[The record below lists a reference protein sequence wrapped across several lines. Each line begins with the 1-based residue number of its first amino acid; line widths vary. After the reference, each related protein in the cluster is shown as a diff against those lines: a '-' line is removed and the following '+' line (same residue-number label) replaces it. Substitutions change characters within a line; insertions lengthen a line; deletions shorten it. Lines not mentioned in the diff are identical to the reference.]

1 MIRSFSDMDRIA
13 SEQGPRTLVV
23 MAPEDEEFMAAV
35 KESAEKGYA
44 RPILIG
50 DRDILARLADQV
62 QYDISGTEQ
71 IYEKDRQA
79 IADLGISMLF
89 SGQVDVAG
97 KGQIPTAYV
106 YRAII
111 REESKI
117 GKGRLISVVSLWD
130 IEGLDHL
137 TGFTDT
143 GMNITPDLHAKMD
156 ILRNA
161 IFLFHLLGYPRPKIS
176 ILSGK
181 RDYDEDLPSYREA
194 VELRKSA
201 AAGELGECEVL
212 KSTSFLE
219 MFFPALPFRHDEIDI
234 ARAEF
239 PEIMLVPNLA
249 TGNILCKLDFAMKHV
264 RRRSIIT
271 TSRGSVIVPSRADFR
286 DAILG
291 EITAGITV
299 AARIK
304 GGTTR

>member
-1 MIRSFSDMDRIA
+1 MDRIA

-44 RPILIG
+44 RPVLIG

-89 SGQVDVAG
+89 SGEVDVAG

-143 GMNITPDLHAKMD
+143 GMNITPDLRAKMD

-161 IFLFHLLGYPRPKIS
+161 VFLFHLLGYPRPKIS

-181 RDYDEDLPSYREA
+181 RDYDEDIPSYREA

-201 AAGELGECEVL
+201 AAGELGECEVWEHL
-212 KSTSFLE
+212 VSGDVLSR
-219 MFFPALPFRHDEIDI
+219 PAFRQDEIDI

-249 TGNILCKLDFAMKHV
+249 TGNILCKLDFAMNHV

-271 TSRGSVIVPSRADFR
+271 TSRGSIIVPSRADFR

-299 AARIK
+299 AAQIK
-304 GGTTR
+304 GGKAR